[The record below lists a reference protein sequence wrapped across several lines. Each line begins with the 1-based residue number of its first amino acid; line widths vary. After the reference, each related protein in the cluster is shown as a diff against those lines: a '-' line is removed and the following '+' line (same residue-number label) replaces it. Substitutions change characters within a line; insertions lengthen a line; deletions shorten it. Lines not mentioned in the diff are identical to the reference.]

1 MHRETAGAFGYLL
14 SLMLIAIPALAAN
27 PGDLETRREIAVTA
41 EDAYRRGIDGVAGS
55 AAARAAFRESAE
67 RWQTAIDLG
76 ANGSDAFFNLGNAL
90 LRADEVGEAIVA
102 LRRAERLAPDADD
115 IAANLAEARRR
126 VDRPIEADATDLS
139 FSSVASWWSPLTSRT
154 RFTIASIAW
163 ISFWTLLFLRRG
175 MDHTRRRAE
184 RESLTASWRAGL
196 VLTFA
201 LAVIGGVTVIADALL
216 PNWRPV
222 GVVTASESVLR
233 SGNGSGFESVVTEPL
248 SEGVEF
254 AIEESRPGWWR
265 VRLPDDTVGWISM
278 DDAVSISR
286 ETPDPA

>member
-1 MHRETAGAFGYLL
+1 MLRESIRICAWFLL
-14 SLMLIAIPALAAN
+14 LLGAIPVIAAG
-27 PGDLETRREIAVTA
+27 PGDLETRREIAVMA
-41 EDAYRRGIDGVAGS
+41 EEAYRRGVDDVAGS
-55 AAARAAFRESAE
+55 AAARTAFLESAE

-76 ANGSDAFFNLGNAL
+76 ADGADAFFNLGNAL

-102 LRRAERLAPDADD
+102 FRRAERLAPDGDD

-154 RFTIASIAW
+154 RLTIASIAW
-163 ISFWTLLFLRRG
+163 ILFWALLFVRRG
-175 MDHTRRRAE
+175 MNDPRRRAE
-184 RESLTASWRAGL
+184 RESITAGWRAGL
-196 VLTFA
+196 VLTFTLA
-201 LAVIGGVTVIADALL
+201 LVGGATVVADVLL

-222 GVVTASESVLR
+222 GVVTASEAILR

-265 VRLPDDTVGWISM
+265 VRLPDETVGWISM
-278 DDAVSISR
+278 DDAASIAR